1 MDSDGPFQ
9 LRQGLSCDRLCERGA
24 ASFAQLPA
32 ACHTESKEGE
42 LFVTARTLLCAL
54 VLVTT
59 NAFARPVQFTSTLR
73 TNNDLAVNGSTA
85 DFQTGQSPPSALPLI
100 TTALS
105 FGAVDFAS
113 ASSVNAPGLLNTSAE
128 ADSNRGFASSD
139 ATAEF
144 FRYLRRVAG
153 RRGGNLLGSEPHR
166 ERRRIPVGRTHG
178 GGSKR
183 GPAASLASVA

>member
-9 LRQGLSCDRLCERGA
+9 LREGLSCDRLCERGA

-73 TNNDLAVNGSTA
+73 TNNDVAVNGSTA
-85 DFQTGQSPPSALPLI
+85 DFQSGQAIGIS
-100 TTALS
+100 
-105 FGAVDFAS
+105 VRDFVERSWARMNKHR
-113 ASSVNAPGLLNTSAE
+113 A
-128 ADSNRGFASSD
+128 ADVPETD
-139 ATAEF
+139 
-144 FRYLRRVAG
+144 
-153 RRGGNLLGSEPHR
+153 
-166 ERRRIPVGRTHG
+166 
-178 GGSKR
+178 
-183 GPAASLASVA
+183 